1 MINLFLVNL
10 SLIAIYFLIFANCLF
25 AQIAVQIHKDQFQIQ
40 NKSPYLLKDLH
51 LLSIDLSDS
60 IEAGYQQDRSPIW
73 IELEAIDRLTPIQNL
88 QQLSPNSIWSGVL
101 KAHRTEFKIESK
113 GDVYREIQILQKKQ
127 SDFELSQQKK
137 FLIKASFDLKD
148 WYTAL
153 KQLEDVELET
163 NQLHWDFARLHLQT
177 AGAIV
182 LKNEISP
189 YLSAQAHAL
198 KKITTEDLKILFQLK
213 DEIPLRLIAYAT
225 RYFDESL
232 VDFQQLMNRFMPSFH
247 PKDNAPIFQ
256 YYENLPTTTQAFK
269 STLELKGTK
278 ILLDLI
284 KHEAWANALA
294 LDQPLLLWAMAKN
307 EGSFSEDQIL
317 SAFDQRQNQHQV
329 PIRQTVAMFRNQPF
343 ERIANRWIESFMNQP
358 MQGTSMSKADFL
370 LQQNQ
375 ELVQAIQITVLIREK
390 GIDLPLSDLS
400 RKLCVVFDQKIQD
413 LLTQGHLLSAQAY
426 LLLSSNVCHGSLDNL
441 QRVSDFFRKKA
452 ELALSEHDLSHAHT
466 FYKSAW
472 MIAGQTQDL
481 YMLLEIL
488 SKISLIYATQ
498 NQAVEARYFLNE
510 ARSLFQNQVV
520 PGPFFETAQKQ
531 FPKAD
536 FKAKIA
542 LILIMIVIGYFSI
555 TRILKVI
562 YDR

>member
-1 MINLFLVNL
+1 MINLFLINL
-10 SLIAIYFLIFANCLF
+10 SLITISFLIFGNCLF
-25 AQIAVQIHKDQFQIQ
+25 AQIALQIHKDQFQIQ
-40 NKSPYLLKDLH
+40 NQSPYLLKDLH
-51 LLSIDLSDS
+51 LLSIDLSHS
-60 IEAGYQQDRSPIW
+60 IEAGFQKDRSPIW
-73 IELEAIDRLTPIQNL
+73 IELEAIDQLRPIQNL
-88 QQLSPNSIWSGVL
+88 AQLSPNSIWSGVL
-101 KAHRTEFKIESK
+101 KSNRTAFKMESK
-113 GDVYREIQILQKKQ
+113 GDVYREIQMLQKKQ
-127 SDFELSQQKK
+127 SDFEQSQQKK

-153 KQLEDVELET
+153 KQLEAVELES

-198 KKITTEDLKILFQLK
+198 KKITTEDIKTLFQLK
-213 DEIPLRLIAYAT
+213 DDLPLRLIAYAT

-232 VDFQQLMNRFMPSFH
+232 VDFQQLMNRFMPNSS
-247 PKDNAPIFQ
+247 PKDNVAIFQ
-256 YYENLPTTTQAFK
+256 YYESLPTTTQAFK
-269 STLELKGTK
+269 TTLELKGTK

-294 LDQPLLLWAMAKN
+294 LDQPLVLWAMAKN
-307 EGSFSEDQIL
+307 EASFSESQIL
-317 SAFDQRQNQHQV
+317 SAFDQRQNQHQM
-329 PIRQTVAMFRNQPF
+329 PIRQIIAMFRNQAF
-343 ERIANRWIESFMNQP
+343 EALADRWIESFMNQP
-358 MQGTSMSKADFL
+358 TKATSMTKEDFL

-375 ELVQAIQITVLIREK
+375 ELVQAIQIAVFMREK
-390 GIDLPLSDLS
+390 GLDLPLSDLS

-413 LLTQGHLLSAQAY
+413 LLMQGHLLSAQAY
-426 LLLSSNVCHGSLDNL
+426 LLLSANVCHGSLDNL
-441 QRVSDFFRKKA
+441 QRMSEFFRKKA
-452 ELALSEHDLSHAHT
+452 ELALSEHDLSHAHV

-488 SKISLIYATQ
+488 AKISLIYATQ

-542 LILIMIVIGYFSI
+542 LIFIMIIIGYFSI
-555 TRILKVI
+555 SRILKVI
-562 YDR
+562 YDQ